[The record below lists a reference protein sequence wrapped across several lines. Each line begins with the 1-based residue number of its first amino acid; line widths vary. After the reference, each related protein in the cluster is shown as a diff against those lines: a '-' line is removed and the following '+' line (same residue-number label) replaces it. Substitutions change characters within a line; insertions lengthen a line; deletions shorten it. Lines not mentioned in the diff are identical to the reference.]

1 MGTHKVIEPHSSAD
15 VRILAI
21 DDEPANLALIEAVLL
36 REGYTQVDTLTD
48 PRHAAERYLAFGP
61 DLVLLDLMMPSI
73 DGYALLDSLGR
84 LTGKD
89 DLVPIM
95 VLTAD
100 TSIEAKRRALALG
113 ARDIVTKPFDVFEFS
128 LRVANLIDL
137 RLMFA
142 RHESVRSGVEQLA
155 RPP

>member
-1 MGTHKVIEPHSSAD
+1 MKGARPAAD
-15 VRILAI
+15 ARILVI
-21 DDEPANLALIEAVLL
+21 DDEPANLALVSAVLA
-36 REGYTQVDTLTD
+36 REGYVHVETLAD
-48 PRHAAERYLAFGP
+48 PRHAPERHLALRP

-84 LTGKD
+84 LTGPD

-113 ARDIVTKPFDVFEFS
+113 ARDIVTKPFDVIEFA
-128 LRVANLIDL
+128 LRVANLVEL
-137 RLMFA
+137 RLMF
-142 RHESVRSGVEQLA
+142 EQT
-155 RPP
+155 RGR

>member
-1 MGTHKVIEPHSSAD
+1 VKAARLAAD
-15 VRILAI
+15 ARILVI
-21 DDEPANLALIEAVLL
+21 DDEPANLALVAAVLV
-36 REGYTQVDTLTD
+36 REGYAHVETLAD
-48 PRHAAERYLAFGP
+48 PRRAAERHLALRP

-84 LTGKD
+84 LTDPD

-113 ARDIVTKPFDVFEFS
+113 ARDIVTKPFDVIEFA
-128 LRVANLIDL
+128 LRVANLVEL

-142 RHESVRSGVEQLA
+142 QTRGR
-155 RPP
+155 

>member
-1 MGTHKVIEPHSSAD
+1 MTVRHDMSD

-21 DDEPANLALIEAVLL
+21 DDEPANLALIQAILR
-36 REGYTQVDTLTD
+36 REGYSHIEALVD
-48 PRHAAERYLAFGP
+48 PRLAAERHLAFKP

-73 DGYALLDSLGR
+73 DGYALLDNLGR
-84 LTGKD
+84 LTGEL

-113 ARDIVTKPFDVFEFS
+113 ARDIVTKPFDVLEFV
-128 LRVANLIDL
+128 LRVGNLVEL
-137 RLMFA
+137 RLMFK
-142 RHESVRSGVEQLA
+142 QLQCRA
-155 RPP
+155 EDISKV

>member
-1 MGTHKVIEPHSSAD
+1 MIPPRSATD
-15 VRILAI
+15 ARILAI
-21 DDEPANLALIEAVLL
+21 DDEPANLALISAVLL
-36 REGYTQVDTLTD
+36 REGYSQVETLTD
-48 PRHAAERYLAFGP
+48 PRQATERHLAFGP

-84 LTGKD
+84 LIGPD

-113 ARDIVTKPFDVFEFS
+113 ARDIVTKPFDVFEFA
-128 LRVANLIDL
+128 LRVANLVEL
-137 RLMFA
+137 RMMFQRVKA
-142 RHESVRSGVEQLA
+142 AAALS
-155 RPP
+155 

>member
-1 MGTHKVIEPHSSAD
+1 MTTPRKLQDA
-15 VRILAI
+15 RILVI
-21 DDEPANLALIEAVLL
+21 DDEPANIALVEAVLT
-36 REGYTQVDTLTD
+36 REGYRHFEALTE
-48 PRHAAERYLAFGP
+48 PRFAAERHLAFKP

-84 LTGKD
+84 LTGET

-113 ARDIVTKPFDVFEFS
+113 ARDIVTKPFDVLEFA
-128 LRVANLIDL
+128 LRVANLIEL
-137 RLMFA
+137 RLLLK
-142 RHESVRSGVEQLA
+142 HLKNVHK
-155 RPP
+155 